1 MTGPRLTEEEIKR
14 LYAEYQASKRG
25 PTDPFAPTNTPR
37 AAAESTTMQGPGRA
51 PARAEQDKDY
61 ILGLLRQAGQGAT
74 FGFADEGEAA
84 VRSLGGRPYRE
95 IRNEVREANQQ
106 FSQENPKAAMAA
118 NLAGGVAS
126 GVGLGKLATKLP
138 AIAKVGLAPSR
149 TDAATTTLQRVGQA
163 AKIGGATGAA
173 TGVGMA
179 PEMEDV
185 GTYGIGG
192 AVGGAALGS
201 LFSAGADAIRNAR
214 NAISTVGANGQQL
227 GPLRRLIASESP
239 EQMGVRRILNA
250 SARGGQSTDEL
261 LAASRAAPESKALF
275 ELIPENQGTR
285 LERISRNVGRNRDAI
300 DRSLA
305 ERTAETPSRY
315 SQVISDITDV
325 PEGLDAKIV
334 SEKAFA
340 AVEPRY
346 DKLVQ
351 MAYSQPDVPAAP
363 LTKVVEK
370 LAQLKRGKDA
380 LTRAGELSTGFDALQ
395 VLDPANPVISVQ
407 NAHNLR
413 QGLDYAIERAVA
425 ENDGQMVKVLT
436 EQRSVVDRFVKKA
449 GGKAMQRA
457 DRLWESAAAEGES
470 FALGQQSQLAKTKP
484 RMVQMKMSAKDP
496 QAFQRGAASRQ
507 IEGVDAISDGV
518 AGQTRNPTVATMGNR
533 TARARSSLGYET
545 PGDFRQARNAA
556 EDIVSEIASQR
567 AVSGNSATAANIAEM
582 ADEFMADPAM
592 LIQAPLNPV
601 GTLRLLGER
610 GGRMLQ
616 SGLNAEQAT
625 QMGRI
630 LSAGLPGQMSR
641 REAEAMIE
649 RMAPMIQR
657 QLFNQL
663 VARGAATGATVRG
676 LSQPPQ

>member
-1 MTGPRLTEEEIKR
+1 MQDERERLRAAGFSEAEIDAELGPKR
-14 LYAEYQASKRG
+14 PQVRV
-25 PTDPFAPTNTPR
+25 
-37 AAAESTTMQGPGRA
+37 AAESSAMQGPGKA
-51 PARAEQDKDY
+51 PARAAQDAEYLKG
-61 ILGLLRQAGQGAT
+61 LGRQFGQGV
-74 FGFADEGEAA
+74 FGLGDEAEGA
-84 VRSLGGRPYRE
+84 VRSIIEGRPYRD
-95 IRNEVREANQQ
+95 VRDEARAGAQQ
-106 FSQENPKAAMAA
+106 FANDNPKMAIAA
-118 NLAGGVAS
+118 NLAGGVAT
-126 GVGLGKLATKLP
+126 GVGLGKLATKIP

-149 TDAATTTLQRVGQA
+149 PDAAATTIQRLGQA

-173 TGVGMA
+173 TGAGMA
-179 PEMEDV
+179 PEAEDMWKYAV
-185 GTYGIGG
+185 GGG
-192 AVGGAALGS
+192 VGGAALGT

-214 NAISTVGANGQQL
+214 NAVATTGVNGQQL
-227 GPLRRLIASESP
+227 GPIRRRIAAESP

-250 SARGGQSTDEL
+250 AARGGQNTDEL

-275 ELIPENQGTR
+275 EVIPENQGTR
-285 LERISRNVGRNRDAI
+285 LERIARNVGRNRDGI

-305 ERTAETPSRY
+305 ERTAETPARY
-315 SQVISDITDV
+315 SQVISDITGV

-334 SEKAFA
+334 GEKAFA

-346 DKLVQ
+346 EKLMQ
-351 MAYSQPDVPAAP
+351 KAYSQPDAPAAP
-363 LTKVVEK
+363 LVKVVEK

-413 QGLDYAIERAVA
+413 QGLDYAIERAIA

-436 EQRSVVDRFVKKA
+436 QQRSVVDRFVKKA

-484 RMVQMKMSAKDP
+484 RMVQMKLSAKDP

-507 IEGVDAISDGV
+507 IEGVEAISDGV
-518 AGQTRNPTVATMGNR
+518 AGQTRNPTVATMGNK

-545 PGDFRQARNAA
+545 PGDFRRARGAA

-567 AVSGNSATAANIAEM
+567 AVSGNSTTAANLAEM

-601 GTLRLLGER
+601 GTLRLMGER
-610 GGRMLQ
+610 GGRLLQ

-625 QMGRI
+625 QMGRV

-649 RMAPMIQR
+649 RIAPFIQR
-657 QLFNQL
+657 QMFNQL
-663 VARGAATGATVRG
+663 VTRGTLTGATVRG
-676 LSQPPQ
+676 LSQPAR